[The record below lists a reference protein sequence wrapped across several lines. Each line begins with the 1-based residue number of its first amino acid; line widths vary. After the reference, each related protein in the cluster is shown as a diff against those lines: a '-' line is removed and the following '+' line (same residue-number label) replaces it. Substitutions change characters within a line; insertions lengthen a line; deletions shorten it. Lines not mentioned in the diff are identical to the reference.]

1 MSLTIV
7 DAKSARILRVC
18 GPDVEPSASPW
29 AAGSNATGNSAAR
42 ADAKMQHGLGEG
54 QQVQLGQVHGQMAPG
69 QVHGQVNGQM
79 VPGQMASGQVH
90 GQVYGQMAPG
100 QMAPGQMASGQV
112 HGQVHGQMA
121 PGQVH
126 GQMASGQQL
135 TPSMYQGPHV
145 APQSQMYS
153 GPQMTSPGQ
162 MPEHHQLMGGH
173 LHSNQLTPHV
183 SAGFGQMGA
192 TNSRPLT
199 PIAPIS
205 YLQNSGNAGHSGSY
219 GIQYSPPGQNL
230 REQSVGAK
238 SYEQGT
244 NIPGEG
250 DNGNGKA
257 PGNGENSGQGYTPT
271 YGGTGGGD
279 GSMMAAVMAGG
290 AGIGGGIA
298 ESSTMGPPQR
308 PVPRR
313 PSPVSGDVGSTKENG
328 GLRNDDGD
336 SDKTL

>member
-1 MSLTIV
+1 MQNQPGFSGYAGQMLNPLQVHGQQVQMQQATV
-7 DAKSARILRVC
+7 PQ
-18 GPDVEPSASPW
+18 GPMQ
-29 AAGSNATGNSAAR
+29 T
-42 ADAKMQHGLGEG
+42 MQHGLGEG

-183 SAGFGQMGA
+183 SAGFGQMGV

-244 NIPGEG
+244 NIPGRVITGMERLRG
-250 DNGNGKA
+250 MGKIVDKA
-257 PGNGENSGQGYTPT
+257 TLRP
-271 YGGTGGGD
+271 TGGLEGVT
-279 GSMMAAVMAGG
+279 GV
-290 AGIGGGIA
+290 
-298 ESSTMGPPQR
+298 
-308 PVPRR
+308 
-313 PSPVSGDVGSTKENG
+313 
-328 GLRNDDGD
+328 
-336 SDKTL
+336 